1 MKNVINDPKVIQEI
15 CVDIMKAGAIPDAKN
30 IQAYL
35 NLRKDLWD
43 GPEDRSVYQT
53 AIHYS
58 RNEIGNKVYLLEI
71 QTVPTEDRFNGVWAG
86 VMREEVI
93 AEQILLK
100 FLKGKS
106 HE

>member
-1 MKNVINDPKVIQEI
+1 MIKHITDPNTIGEI

-86 VMREEVI
+86 VAANELAMEKVLR
-93 AEQILLK
+93 K
-100 FLKGKS
+100 FLAEKRP
-106 HE
+106 

>member
-43 GPEDRSVYQT
+43 GPEDRSIYQT

-93 AEQILLK
+93 AEQSLLK

>member
-1 MKNVINDPKVIQEI
+1 MKNVINDPNVIQEI

-35 NLRKDLWD
+35 NQRKDLWD
-43 GPEDRSVYQT
+43 GPDDHSVYRT
-53 AIHYS
+53 SIHYS
-58 RNEIGNKVYLLEI
+58 RNAIGNKVYLLEI
-71 QTVPTEDRFNGVWAG
+71 QTVPTEYRFDRVWAG

-93 AEQILLK
+93 AEQMLRK
-100 FLKGKS
+100 FLEGKG

>member
-1 MKNVINDPKVIQEI
+1 MKNVINDPKVIQGI

-30 IQAYL
+30 IQVYL

-53 AIHYS
+53 AIHFS
-58 RNEIGNKVYLLEI
+58 RNEIGNRIHLLEI
-71 QTVPTEDRFNGVWAG
+71 QTVPTEDRFNGTWAG
-86 VMREEVI
+86 VMRDEII
-93 AEQILLK
+93 AEQRLHK
-100 FLKGKS
+100 FLEGKG

>member
-30 IQAYL
+30 IQVYL

-53 AIHYS
+53 AIHFS
-58 RNEIGNKVYLLEI
+58 RNEIGNRIHLLEI
-71 QTVPTEDRFNGVWAG
+71 QTVPTEDRFNGTWAG
-86 VMREEVI
+86 VMRDEII
-93 AEQILLK
+93 AEQRLHK
-100 FLKGKS
+100 FLEGKG

>member
-43 GPEDRSVYQT
+43 GPEDRSVYRT
-53 AIHYS
+53 AIHFS
-58 RNEIGNKVYLLEI
+58 RNEIGNRIHLLEI
-71 QTVPTEDRFNGVWAG
+71 QTVPTEDRFNGTWAG
-86 VMREEVI
+86 VMRDEII
-93 AEQILLK
+93 AEQRLHK
-100 FLKGKS
+100 FLEGKG

>member
-15 CVDIMKAGAIPDAKN
+15 CVDIMNAGAIPDAKN

-35 NLRKDLWD
+35 NLRKDLWG
-43 GPEDRSVYQT
+43 GPEDRSVYRT

-93 AEQILLK
+93 AEQMLRK
-100 FLKGKS
+100 FLEGKS

>member
-1 MKNVINDPKVIQEI
+1 MKNVINDPNVIQEI
-15 CVDIMKAGAIPDAKN
+15 CVDIMNAGAIPDAKN

-58 RNEIGNKVYLLEI
+58 RNAIGHKVYLLEI
-71 QTVPTEDRFNGVWAG
+71 HTVPTEGRFNGVWAG
-86 VMREEVI
+86 VMREEVM
-93 AEQILLK
+93 AEQMLRK
-100 FLKGKS
+100 FLEGKA